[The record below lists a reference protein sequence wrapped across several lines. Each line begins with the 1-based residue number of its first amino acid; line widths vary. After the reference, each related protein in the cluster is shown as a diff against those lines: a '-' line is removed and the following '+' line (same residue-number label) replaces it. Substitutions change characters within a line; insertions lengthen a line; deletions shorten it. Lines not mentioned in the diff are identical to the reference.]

1 MGFPN
6 QKRCNVN
13 VYVADIFF
21 SLCLGKYFS
30 LPREKLWC
38 AKKSS
43 ALYVILCRGI
53 CFCYLITFEVT
64 DCPLAIRSTRILTP
78 R

>member
-1 MGFPN
+1 LQFSSAKLQKKHRKGFLDV
-6 QKRCNVN
+6 KRYNVN

-21 SLCLGKYFS
+21 SLCLGKYYS

-43 ALYVILCRGI
+43 ALYVILCRG
-53 CFCYLITFEVT
+53 
-64 DCPLAIRSTRILTP
+64 
-78 R
+78 